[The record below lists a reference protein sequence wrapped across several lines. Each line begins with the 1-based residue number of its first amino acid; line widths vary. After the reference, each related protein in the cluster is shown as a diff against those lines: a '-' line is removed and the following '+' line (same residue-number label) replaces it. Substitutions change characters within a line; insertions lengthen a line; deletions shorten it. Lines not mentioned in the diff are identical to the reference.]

1 MLPRLTPV
9 IGTLTVALFNST
21 SLYALPK
28 TPAEC
33 ERLYPPSSG
42 PGKDVVWVPTPDEI
56 VNQMLTMAK
65 VTDKDYVID
74 LGSGDGKIVIAAA
87 RDFGARGLGI
97 EYDLDMVKLA
107 NCMLTVENV
116 TDKARIRQG
125 DIFKVDFSKADVVTM
140 YLLPQLNLCLRH
152 RILSM
157 KPGTRIASHNFT
169 MEDWEYDN
177 YVNDPPNNAYL
188 WIVPARV
195 AGDWKFTDSD
205 NKFRFSVSLNQIF
218 QKIDGEVTFND
229 SQQALMNPSL
239 KGDNIRFSFKD
250 NKDIVHTLNGVVQDG
265 KITGALISG
274 LIKKQTVTGTLEK
287 ALPAG
292 EWANMADE
300 CTHFYNP

>member
-1 MLPRLTPV
+1 MSSRLIPV
-9 IGTLTVALFNST
+9 IGTLIVALLNCT
-21 SLYALPK
+21 ALYALPK

-56 VNQMLTMAK
+56 VNQMLKMAK

-74 LGSGDGKIVIAAA
+74 LGAGDGKIVIAAA

-97 EYDLDMVKLA
+97 EYDTDMVKLA

-125 DIFKVDFSKADVVTM
+125 DIFKEDFSKADVVTM

-152 RILSM
+152 RILAM
-157 KPGTRIASHNFT
+157 KPGTRIASHNFL
-169 MEDWEYDN
+169 MEDWDYDEN
-177 YVNDPPNNAYL
+177 VNDPPNNAYL

-195 AGDWKFTDSD
+195 AGDWKFADSAD
-205 NKFRFSVSLNQIF
+205 KFRFRIELNQTF
-218 QKIDGEVTFND
+218 QKIDGEAIID
-229 SQQALMNPSL
+229 DKRQALMNPTL
-239 KGDNIRFSFKD
+239 KGDKIRFSFKD
-250 NKDIVHTLNGVVQDG
+250 NKDIVRTLNGVVQDG

-274 LIKKQTVTGTLEK
+274 LVNKLQVTGTLEK

-292 EWANMADE
+292 DWAEMAPE
-300 CTHFYNP
+300 CDHFYKQ